1 MPFATIPSYTPT
13 SSAIAATLEA
23 VYDPTIFNEGVD
35 EMAIELN
42 GFLQSGIMVNSAQIA
57 AMASGPGHIGDLPFF
72 HGLTHD
78 EPDYVTDNPATLSVA
93 AAITAGKQVYA
104 TSHQHKSWST
114 MDLAQELG
122 LKKPMSAII
131 PKIGKYWA
139 VNSEKRL
146 INSALGVL
154 ADNIANDG
162 GDMVNVIHTETGTAA
177 VAANLVTADDV
188 IDTVATLGD
197 HASKVNAIAMHSV
210 VKRNLEKQQL
220 ITTLR
225 DADNNPMFDVYLG
238 KYRVIE
244 DDSLAPRA
252 GTVDGLVYTTI
263 MFTAGAFAY
272 GQGTPEV
279 PSELERIPG
288 SGNGGGRDIIHSR
301 ATEIVHPWGFAWD
314 DSIAAGVSATY
325 AELKLA
331 TGWNRVYNERK
342 NIGICFLTSNG

>member
-1 MPFATIPSYTPT
+1 MPFATVPSYTPT
-13 SSAIAATLEA
+13 VSAIAATLA
-23 VYDPTIFNEGVD
+23 DVYDPTVFNQGVD

-42 GFLQSGIMVNSAQIA
+42 AFVQSGIMVNSAQIA

-72 HGLTHD
+72 HGLTND

-93 AAITAGKQVYA
+93 AAITSGKQVYA

-122 LKKPMSAII
+122 LKKPMTAII

-139 VNSEKRL
+139 VNTEKRL
-146 INSALGVL
+146 IHTAQGVML
-154 ADNIANDG
+154 DNIANNS
-162 GDMVNVIHTETGTAA
+162 GDMVNAIQSETIAGQDATTVID
-177 VAANLVTADDV
+177 ADDV
-188 IDTVATLGD
+188 IDTIATLGD
-197 HASKVNAIAMHSV
+197 HASKINAIAMHSI

-225 DADNNPMFDVYLG
+225 DADNNVMFDVYLG

-244 DDSLAPRA
+244 DDALAPRA
-252 GTVDGLVYTTI
+252 GNTDGLVYTTI
-263 MFTAGAFAY
+263 LFTAGAFAY
-272 GQGTPEV
+272 GQGSPEV

-301 ATEIVHPWGFAWD
+301 ATEIVHPWGFSWD
-314 DSIAAGVSATY
+314 DSTIAGVSATY
-325 AELKLA
+325 AELQVA
-331 TGWNRVYNERK
+331 DGWTRVYNERK